1 MQLKSIIKY
10 LNFEFIDLY
19 QLSVPKIR
27 PSAEKNSN
35 IISCSSEYG
44 FKQIFTN
51 YVLSGQHTIL
61 FLKINSETN

>member
-19 QLSVPKIR
+19 QLSFSKIR
-27 PSAEKNSN
+27 PFAENNSN

-44 FKQIFTN
+44 YKPIAVGSLHKYLPIMF
-51 YVLSGQHTIL
+51 
-61 FLKINSETN
+61 